1 MHSAESKVDQARAKF
16 QTAQKARK
24 KLLDQWSSCLEQ
36 SIARWR
42 SLAEDFSSKD
52 RDLEEKVNQ
61 AGEKLQEACTY
72 LDKAKEL
79 HSKQDEAVL
88 EGAAEVISDAEDEG
102 MKIETAEVIRQGIDS
117 VVTNLENIQVRPGE
131 LSEEEAASTKK
142 ARLGESGGC
151 YAAFLQAGPVD
162 LKETG
167 PRPLHQLC
175 FRDHC
180 DFIRNHSILEEPYF
194 VSPWQASIDA
204 LGLSYEV
211 GTGAQ
216 ISKLDVRSGVKK
228 RHSHRVAFASS
239 VELLVGSD
247 LDWSLVLWPNRSEVP
262 HTAAHVL
269 CSLPGQSNKV
279 GLSGRVPVGD
289 DNESDMGS
297 FMAVHAAHI
306 TDHGS
311 VAVMNNPGIT
321 IDADQEQEV
330 DVQIEVEASSESSWS
345 SMQDVYRDSAWHTT
359 LIFSMD
365 KDTISRIPDWNDY

>member
-1 MHSAESKVDQARAKF
+1 M
-16 QTAQKARK
+16 
-24 KLLDQWSSCLEQ
+24 LDQCSSYLEH

-42 SLAEDFSSKD
+42 SLAEDLSSKD

-72 LDKAKEL
+72 LYKAKEL

-117 VVTNLENIQVRPGE
+117 VVANLENIRVRPGE
-131 LSEEEAASTKK
+131 PSEEEAASTKK

-162 LKETG
+162 LKETC

-180 DFIRNHSILEEPYF
+180 VFMEEPYF

-239 VELLVGSD
+239 VELLVGSE
-247 LDWSLVLWPNRSEVP
+247 LDWSLVLSGQTELKFRTRLLTSYVP
-262 HTAAHVL
+262 
-269 CSLPGQSNKV
+269 
-279 GLSGRVPVGD
+279 
-289 DNESDMGS
+289 
-297 FMAVHAAHI
+297 F
-306 TDHGS
+306 
-311 VAVMNNPGIT
+311 
-321 IDADQEQEV
+321 
-330 DVQIEVEASSESSWS
+330 
-345 SMQDVYRDSAWHTT
+345 QDRATRWG
-359 LIFSMD
+359 F
-365 KDTISRIPDWNDY
+365 